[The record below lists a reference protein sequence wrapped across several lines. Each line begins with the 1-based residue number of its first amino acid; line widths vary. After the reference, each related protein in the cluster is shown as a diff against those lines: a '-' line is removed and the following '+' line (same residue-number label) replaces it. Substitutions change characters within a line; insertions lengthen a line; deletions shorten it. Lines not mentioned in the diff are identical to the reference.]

1 VPPTT
6 PNCQVVDSHKPFPLA
21 SAAGLQGNRG
31 HLVTGR
37 ARIAHWPRQ
46 AKRSRQNAGDVRGR
60 LPSVDRLLSDAE
72 AASLIDRY
80 GRERVKAALRA
91 ELAQLRSDP
100 RPGGIEH
107 ILQACSDQLRRDF
120 AASLVPVFNLTG
132 TVLHTNFG
140 RAPLPDEAVAAA
152 AQAFAAPMNL
162 EYDLSSG
169 RRGERDDHVR
179 AWLCR
184 LTGAES
190 ATVVNNNAGA
200 VLIVAN
206 TLARRREVVVSRGEL
221 VEIGG
226 SFRIP
231 EIIASAG
238 CRLREIGTT
247 NRTRIADYDSAI
259 SSRTALLLKVHPSNY
274 EIRGFTESATYAEV
288 AMLASS
294 RGLPFAVDLGS
305 GTLVD
310 LARFGLPREPT
321 VSETITAGADLVTFS
336 GDKLLGGPQSG
347 VIVGRAHL
355 IARINR
361 NPLKRALRLD
371 KARLAAL
378 AAILSLYANP
388 DRLCER
394 LPGLRLMKRSE
405 AELEEVGRRVE
416 SKIAAALGPAWI
428 VEVRPSSSQ
437 IGSGALPAAQLP
449 SRSLDIRPARRGGLT
464 RLAEALRALPVP
476 VIGRIHEGRLRLD
489 LRCLEDETAFLSQL
503 PLLRLNQ

>member
-1 VPPTT
+1 M
-6 PNCQVVDSHKPFPLA
+6 
-21 SAAGLQGNRG
+21 
-31 HLVTGR
+31 
-37 ARIAHWPRQ
+37 AHSPREV
-46 AKRSRQNAGDVRGR
+46 KRSRQNVADVRRR
-60 LPSVDRLLSDAE
+60 LPSMDRLLCHAE

-80 GRERVKAALRA
+80 GRERVRAALRA
-91 ELAQLRSDP
+91 ELAQLRSDQ
-100 RPGGIEH
+100 RPGSSERV
-107 ILQACSDQLRRDF
+107 LEACSDQLRREF
-120 AASLVPVFNLTG
+120 APSLRPVFNLTG
-132 TVLHTNFG
+132 TVLHTNLG
-140 RAPLPDEAVAAA
+140 RASLPDGAVSAA
-152 AQAFAAPMNL
+152 AQAFAAPTNL
-162 EYDLSSG
+162 EYDLASG

-190 ATVVNNNAGA
+190 ATVVNNNAAA
-200 VLIVAN
+200 VLLVAN

-247 NRTRIADYDSAI
+247 NRTRITDYSSAI
-259 SSRTALLLKVHPSNY
+259 GPRTALLLKVHPSNY
-274 EIRGFTESATYAEV
+274 EIRGFTEGATYAEV
-288 AMLASS
+288 AMLARS

-336 GDKLLGGPQSG
+336 GDKLLGGPQAG
-347 VIVGRAHL
+347 VIVGRANL
-355 IARINR
+355 VGRINC

-378 AAILSLYANP
+378 AEILPLYANP

-394 LPGLRLMKRSE
+394 LPGLRQMKRTE
-405 AELEEVGRRVE
+405 AELEEVGRRLEARV
-416 SKIAAALGPAWI
+416 AAALGPAWM
-428 VEVRPSSSQ
+428 VEVRPSWSQ
-437 IGSGALPAAQLP
+437 IGSGALPIDRLP
-449 SRSLDIRPARRGGLT
+449 SRSLDIRPVRRGGLM
-464 RLAEALRALPVP
+464 RLAEAFRALPIP

-489 LRCLEDETAFLSQL
+489 LRCLEDEAAFLAQL
-503 PLLRLNQ
+503 PLLRLNR